1 MQKDITY
8 YDLRTQDVKLEDITS
23 SSYNA
28 RILRRLRDDLPLR
41 MGDASSLII
50 ADENYDDTNT
60 FIVKEGDDWGWL
72 GYFIGRNK
80 KIRYLNLYYLPEE
93 EDEVVALMEGVK
105 HNRSMESIAIS
116 HEIEELSIIEH
127 LAPFIIHNSN
137 LKELRFYNTNIG
149 FDCARSLAVALKQRQ
164 QKSLTSIYLRDNNLS
179 NEALAEIIDALSE
192 YKQLESFYA
201 EEAFIERNAKYYD
214 MLAQIIDLK
223 HVTSSEKN
231 AEILHELR
239 GNTYEKK
246 ALTVA
251 DYEDESDEYCKFFCP
266 MEGDDWGWLGY
277 FIGRNKQILDLRLY
291 SLPEEEDKVDAFME
305 GIKHNRSIEELE
317 FHHVIQGDSIIG
329 KLASCIIAVNS
340 ECQMLIL
347 D

>member
-105 HNRSMESIAIS
+105 HNRSVESIAIS

-137 LKELRFYNTNIG
+137 LKGIRLYNTNIG

-164 QKSLTSIYLRDNNLS
+164 QKSLTSIYLRDNNFC
-179 NEALAEIIDALSE
+179 NESLAVIIDALTE

-201 EEAFIERNAKYYD
+201 EEAFIERNEKYYD
-214 MLAQIIDLK
+214 ICLRK
-223 HVTSSEKN
+223 SS
-231 AEILHELR
+231 I
-239 GNTYEKK
+239 
-246 ALTVA
+246 
-251 DYEDESDEYCKFFCP
+251 
-266 MEGDDWGWLGY
+266 
-277 FIGRNKQILDLRLY
+277 
-291 SLPEEEDKVDAFME
+291 
-305 GIKHNRSIEELE
+305 
-317 FHHVIQGDSIIG
+317 
-329 KLASCIIAVNS
+329 
-340 ECQMLIL
+340 
-347 D
+347 